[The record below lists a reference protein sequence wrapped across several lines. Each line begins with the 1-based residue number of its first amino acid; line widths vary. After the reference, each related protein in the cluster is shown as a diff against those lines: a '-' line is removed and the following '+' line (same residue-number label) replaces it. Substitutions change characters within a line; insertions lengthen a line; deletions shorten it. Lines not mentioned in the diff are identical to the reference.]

1 MATQNPTF
9 DGELSTGAT
18 EPLLVFALEEY
29 PETRDEARTFGSN
42 SCGGSHCSG
51 GSSN

>member
-1 MATQNPTF
+1 MAIQTPTI
-9 DGELSTGAT
+9 DGEISAGAT

-29 PETRDEARTFGSN
+29 PQARDEARTFGSN